1 MGNPSAEVT
10 SILVPV
16 DGSDACHEALGVA
29 AQLAKRTRARIHL
42 LYVIEVPRTIALDA
56 TLEGELQRAED
67 VLDRAERLAEGF
79 GVAVAG
85 ELVQARQAGHAI
97 VDEAVER
104 GVDLVILGVGYH
116 RPYGRFEL
124 GRHAQAACRLALR
137 PAFQGEGTCI
147 PGDRFRRKAFGEQ
160 GPRLAAPGRKVV
172 RESDAH

>member
-1 MGNPSAEVT
+1 MASIQKANSPKTSALTEIT

-16 DGSDACHEALGVA
+16 DGSAASQDALGIA

-42 LYVIEVPRTIALDA
+42 IYVIEVPRTIALDA

-67 VLDRAERLAEGF
+67 VLDRAERVAESF
-79 GVAVAG
+79 GVSVAG

-104 GVDLVILGVGYH
+104 GVDVVVLGVSYN

-124 GRHAQAACRLALR
+124 GRHAQYVLEHASAQVWLIRSAE
-137 PAFQGEGTCI
+137 P
-147 PGDRFRRKAFGEQ
+147 
-160 GPRLAAPGRKVV
+160 
-172 RESDAH
+172 SAH